1 MLTLFG
7 RQNLTISIIHNTLN
21 IEIQRNVHKYIAYSR
36 YICNVHTYHIKHIF
50 FSFKCLSLFLVY
62 SLIMDWLYKC
72 LTFNENFF
80 IIKFQTIR
88 DPNTMKCMGP
98 RGIFLFMSV
107 LNWTRNR
114 RDVQHRRIIEN
125 KNVFENERTKH
136 YRGPYRHGVFCSFL
150 SKYWF
155 TITKT

>member
-1 MLTLFG
+1 MVD
-7 RQNLTISIIHNTLN
+7 I
-21 IEIQRNVHKYIAYSR
+21 
-36 YICNVHTYHIKHIF
+36 YICNVHTHHIKQF
-50 FSFKCLSLFLVY
+50 FFIKCLSLFLVY

-80 IIKFQTIR
+80 LFKKFQTIR

-125 KNVFENERTKH
+125 KNIFVKERNKH
-136 YRGPYRHGVFCSFL
+136 YRGPYRHGVFCSF
-150 SKYWF
+150 SFKYWWLLR
-155 TITKT
+155 KC